1 MYHHPTIDLCLHRC
15 VWIRYSPTPQY
26 HSNRNC
32 RPVCTHKISGTP
44 RNLRTHELRFS
55 ASCRQSHAYLALDRR
70 PTQEHSRLYRSSLT
84 NRDVAENYINS
95 LPSFDLDQ
103 HAQPN
108 STLTKPPHKEP
119 RRLSLPKRTLDVDS
133 CLRSPSTGPSLH
145 LSFNQRKPLCGT
157 LTQTSSNDQFP
168 SRSSVAHTCTCP
180 RLSQPAKQL
189 HCDHS
194 PIGFGRLFGLSLP
207 Q

>member
-1 MYHHPTIDLCLHRC
+1 MRHVTLEL
-15 VWIRYSPTPQY
+15 
-26 HSNRNC
+26 N
-32 RPVCTHKISGTP
+32 
-44 RNLRTHELRFS
+44 ELRFS
-55 ASCRQSHAYLALDRR
+55 ASCRQSYAYLTLGTG
-70 PTQEHSRLYRSSLT
+70 PTQEHSRLYRSSLKKL
-84 NRDVAENYINS
+84 DVAEDHINS
-95 LPSFDLDQ
+95 PPSFDLDQ
-103 HAQPN
+103 HALPN

-119 RRLSLPKRTLDVDS
+119 RRLSLPKHTLDVDS

-157 LTQTSSNDQFP
+157 LTQTSSNDQFS
-168 SRSSVAHTCTCP
+168 SRSSVALTCTCP